1 MNTSANIQSMQ
12 QAIIDYIKANIPKDQ
27 NKAHIG
33 RVSNGRVIIGN
44 KTFSYL
50 PAVDMY
56 FGEGD
61 NVACILPEQTNQAV
75 IVGVP

>member
-1 MNTSANIQSMQ
+1 MNTTTNIFSMQ
-12 QAIIDYIKANIPKDQ
+12 WAIINYIESRIPKDK

-33 RVSNGRVIIGN
+33 RIHDGTVIIGN
-44 KTFSYL
+44 KTLSYL
-50 PAVDMY
+50 PVVDMY